1 MRASY
6 SFRDNPAR
14 VVTTQAN
21 IAGSYRR
28 IATETASPG
37 QLIAMLY
44 DAALGFLDRAL
55 MAFESRDP
63 LEFNQGI
70 HNNVRRAQAI
80 IHELNICLNME
91 DGGELATAL
100 RGLYLYFDMQLNESN
115 RFKRP
120 QGVREVIERMTVL
133 RDAWTE
139 MLRQRGNTMPGG

>member
-1 MRASY
+1 LP
-6 SFRDNPAR
+6 DNLGHLM
-14 VVTTQAN
+14 TTQAN

-37 QLIAMLY
+37 QLVAMLY
-44 DAALGFLDRAL
+44 DGTIRFLERAL
-55 MAFESRDP
+55 MAFDSRDP

-91 DGGELATAL
+91 DGGELATVL
-100 RGLYLYFDMQLNESN
+100 RRLYLYFNMRLDESN

-120 QGVREVIERMTVL
+120 QGVREVIERLTVL

-139 MLRQRGNTMPGG
+139 MLRQHENAASGG